1 MDNVWSSLSQ
11 RVAAKL
17 GRPLPELPPGDPA
30 DPGFLV
36 LLNQLRQTDPDL
48 AEAVINAYTGTCERL
63 PSEAEAAAE
72 RQRQRM
78 RQHFFKRFFRP
89 DGLRTGRMRLN
100 IRKIFNWIGAT
111 VALFIIVWSLIP
123 KSSPVNSPAS
133 RVAQAT
139 SQAASQP
146 RPPSTLSTIKSSSAP
161 STALSPEPPP
171 IPLTRRPSPRL
182 LTAAPPPGFPPPA
195 RRDSIGP
202 VATPFSGPGGV
213 LTPITRVIVFEANQ
227 PQPASFSPV
236 VYQREESQAG
246 AQQPSVVVYDASA
259 TQASAGSQAV
269 VPAKPDASGET
280 AAPRGQVLEARLVTP
295 VAVTASGTATPALA
309 EIAEGTLEGALL
321 LGQATRSPEGLV
333 LIQFS
338 ALITKDGG
346 QQPFRGAAYD
356 AGVGRMGVAGQASTM
371 MPGAAS
377 ALLAAT
383 MQAASDYFKARA
395 QQQQVTITNGFLTVT
410 QGPPSFW
417 DGLAAAV
424 ARALAPNPQET
435 TGPTVVTRLDRGQT
449 ITVLVM

>member
-1 MDNVWSSLSQ
+1 MQCHAGDDERHAGQVRAGRSLRQHDEPDDGRGRREDAEQQ
-11 RVAAKL
+11 RERGPAHE
-17 GRPLPELPPGDPA
+17 RHRELVEHIRDDRRAHPDA

-236 VYQREESQAG
+236 VYQREASQAT
-246 AQQPSVVVYDASA
+246 AQQP
-259 TQASAGSQAV
+259 GL
-269 VPAKPDASGET
+269 ET
-280 AAPRGQVLEARLVTP
+280 
-295 VAVTASGTATPALA
+295 
-309 EIAEGTLEGALL
+309 
-321 LGQATRSPEGLV
+321 
-333 LIQFS
+333 
-338 ALITKDGG
+338 
-346 QQPFRGAAYD
+346 
-356 AGVGRMGVAGQASTM
+356 
-371 MPGAAS
+371 
-377 ALLAAT
+377 
-383 MQAASDYFKARA
+383 
-395 QQQQVTITNGFLTVT
+395 GF
-410 QGPPSFW
+410 
-417 DGLAAAV
+417 A
-424 ARALAPNPQET
+424 
-435 TGPTVVTRLDRGQT
+435 
-449 ITVLVM
+449 